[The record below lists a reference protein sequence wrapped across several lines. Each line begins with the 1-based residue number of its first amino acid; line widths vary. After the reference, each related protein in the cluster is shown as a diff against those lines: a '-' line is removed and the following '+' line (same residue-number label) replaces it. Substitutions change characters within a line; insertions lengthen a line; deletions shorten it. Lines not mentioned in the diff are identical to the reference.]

1 MKNAKCADR
10 FKTEFDIVIDSYR
23 QQNLFHLLQLI
34 TGDKIKRQLLV
45 TLTIQGSIV
54 DFRILLYLF
63 FAL

>member
-10 FKTEFDIVIDSYR
+10 FKTELFDIVIDSYR
-23 QQNLFHLLQLI
+23 QQNLFYLLQLI

-54 DFRILLYLF
+54 DFRIDEL
-63 FAL
+63 